1 MDLVFGTISAC
12 SRLAGFGLWDHP
24 CGLGAMGHGCS
35 HGIHFLMSW
44 TWCCS
49 PRAAALVWTML
60 ESWAGC
66 LFVSGEVTRARVWL
80 WGSKRMVRG
89 KAFKLGSASASPKAS
104 PIALPCNRRTL
115 FSVGTLLKSAPGC
128 AVLLLGVEQSPGIW
142 YSSREDEYSQ
152 CIFKIATFFFLLLFL
167 THTGKAEL
175 QEHTE
180 MKMPASLFKCKHTKI
195 RSCAPLQYD
204 SIFFCLHCPR

>member
-1 MDLVFGTISAC
+1 
-12 SRLAGFGLWDHP
+12 
-24 CGLGAMGHGCS
+24 
-35 HGIHFLMSW
+35 
-44 TWCCS
+44 
-49 PRAAALVWTML
+49 
-60 ESWAGC
+60 
-66 LFVSGEVTRARVWL
+66 
-80 WGSKRMVRG
+80 MVRG

-104 PIALPCNRRTL
+104 PIVLPCNRKAL
-115 FSVGTLLKSAPGC
+115 FSVGTWLKSAPGC

-142 YSSREDEYSQ
+142 YSSREYDYSQ

-204 SIFFCLHCPR
+204 SIFFCLRCPR